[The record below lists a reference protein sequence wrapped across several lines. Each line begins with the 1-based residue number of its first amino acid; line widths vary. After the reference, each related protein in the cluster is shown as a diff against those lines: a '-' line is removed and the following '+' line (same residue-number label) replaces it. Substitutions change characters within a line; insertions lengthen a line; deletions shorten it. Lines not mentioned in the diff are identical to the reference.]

1 MEGLMDILMFS
12 CESLEKI
19 FESEDLKTI
28 RELFIITDTI
38 RDTRVN
44 IVSLYDLEK
53 NEKYLSARK

>member
-1 MEGLMDILMFS
+1 MDILMFS